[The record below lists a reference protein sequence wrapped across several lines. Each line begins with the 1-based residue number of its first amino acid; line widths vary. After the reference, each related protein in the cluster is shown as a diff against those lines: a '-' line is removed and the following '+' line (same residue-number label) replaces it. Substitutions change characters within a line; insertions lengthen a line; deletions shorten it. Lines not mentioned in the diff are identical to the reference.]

1 MRKIKKGDT
10 VIVMTGRD
18 RGRQGTVLSV
28 LKSKTHCMDASR
40 VLVENVN
47 LIKKH
52 TKANPQQE
60 KAGGIIQK
68 EASIAISNVAI
79 FNAATGKADRV
90 GFKILGDGRKVRV
103 YKSTGE
109 VVDHA

>member
-10 VIVMTGRD
+10 VKIVAGRD
-18 RGRQGTVLSV
+18 KGRQGTVLSV
-28 LKSKTHCMDASR
+28 NTGRL
-40 VLVENVN
+40 LVEGIN

-52 TKANPQQE
+52 TKPNPDKQIE
-60 KAGGIIQK
+60 GGIIQK
-68 EASIAISNVAI
+68 ESLIDISNVAL

-90 GFKILGDGRKVRV
+90 GFKVLEDGRKVRV

-109 VVDHA
+109 VVDHE

>member
-1 MRKIKKGDT
+1 MRKIKKGDAV
-10 VIVMTGRD
+10 VIVAGRD

-28 LKSKTHCMDASR
+28 LKSKTRYADAFR
-40 VLVENVN
+40 LLVEGIN

-52 TKANPQQE
+52 TKPRE
-60 KAGGIIQK
+60 DKPGGIIEK

-90 GFKILGDGRKVRV
+90 GFKVLEDGRKVRV

>member
-1 MRKIKKGDT
+1 MSKIKKGDA
-10 VIVMTGRD
+10 VVVVAGRD

-28 LKSKTHCMDASR
+28 LKSKTRYADAFR
-40 VLVENVN
+40 LLIEGIN

-52 TKANPQQE
+52 TKPQQE
-60 KAGGIIQK
+60 KAGGIIEK
-68 EASIAISNVAI
+68 EAPIAISNVAI

-90 GFKILGDGRKVRV
+90 GFKILENGRKVRV

-109 VVDHA
+109 LVDHA